1 MWNLLRESNNN
12 FISMIASFIYIS
24 ANIFCY
30 GMSALYHV
38 GRWSIQT
45 EILLQKLDHCGI
57 AILSVGT
64 FIPTS
69 LLLLSPIVSVSF
81 LITLILLCIW
91 TCYNIFQLK
100 PSVLRQVS
108 IPLSS
113 IPFLIIQTLIY
124 NNDYGNGYTRLEW
137 IGFFT
142 VTFFKVSS
150 LIVFVNGWP
159 NPFPKI
165 FGYHEIFHI
174 LVVFAGIT
182 IYLVNWSIIRR
193 ISNPY
198 HHDTEIIKAIM
209 KNIYIHD

>member
-1 MWNLLRESNNN
+1 
-12 FISMIASFIYIS
+12 MIAAFIYIS
-24 ANIFCY
+24 TNIFCY

-64 FIPTS
+64 FVPTA
-69 LLLLSPIVSVSF
+69 LLLLSPIVSVLF
-81 LITLILLCIW
+81 LMTVIILCIW
-91 TCYNIFQLK
+91 TCYSIYQLK

-113 IPFLIIQTLIY
+113 IPFLIIQTFIY
-124 NNDYGNGYTRLEW
+124 NDDYGNGFTKLEW
-137 IGFFT
+137 IGFFI
-142 VTFFKVSS
+142 VCFFKILS
-150 LIVFVNGWP
+150 LTVFVNGWP
-159 NPFPKI
+159 DPFPRI

-193 ISNPY
+193 LSNPY
-198 HHDTEIIKAIM
+198 HHDTDIIKMLM
-209 KNIYIHD
+209 KKIVTF

>member
-81 LITLILLCIW
+81 L
-91 TCYNIFQLK
+91 
-100 PSVLRQVS
+100 V
-108 IPLSS
+108 
-113 IPFLIIQTLIY
+113 TLIY